1 MQTLP
6 QGHELGTSWAI
17 ARPATLWFVSRELAQ
32 SMRYA
37 DPGRLAL
44 HGWATLRQ
52 AGWPALATHA
62 AALALTV
69 AVG

>member
-1 MQTLP
+1 
-6 QGHELGTSWAI
+6 
-17 ARPATLWFVSRELAQ
+17 
-32 SMRYA
+32 MRYA